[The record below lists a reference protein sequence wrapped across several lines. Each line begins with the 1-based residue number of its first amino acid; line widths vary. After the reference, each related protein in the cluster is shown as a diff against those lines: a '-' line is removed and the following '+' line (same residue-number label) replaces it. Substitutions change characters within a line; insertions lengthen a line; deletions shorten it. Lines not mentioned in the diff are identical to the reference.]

1 MPGASPWG
9 GNVSSLLIRKI
20 SPGVRE
26 YHRGHG
32 IIIILPAATAT
43 TVRTI
48 LYQQDGIEF
57 ELHGI
62 LFQFR
67 LFQIDKAHLRM
78 QRLAAQTMT
87 TFAHGLYVQCLIILF
102 SLLSLPFY
110 PIHTKPPA
118 PCITFFILM
127 FILYVITKVA
137 DYPFAYITPITD
149 TTTLITDFFFLPE
162 RAIPQICN

>member
-1 MPGASPWG
+1 MVLERGAEQQVGMECQEPALG
-9 GNVSSLLIRKI
+9 GQRVLLAHTEDFARRK
-20 SPGVRE
+20 E

-87 TFAHGLYVQCLIILF
+87 TFAHGPYV
-102 SLLSLPFY
+102 
-110 PIHTKPPA
+110 
-118 PCITFFILM
+118 
-127 FILYVITKVA
+127 
-137 DYPFAYITPITD
+137 
-149 TTTLITDFFFLPE
+149 
-162 RAIPQICN
+162 

>member
-1 MPGASPWG
+1 M
-9 GNVSSLLIRKI
+9 NRKNTVDYQELLKRYYEGKTTLEEENLLRTHLLSHTEDFARRK
-20 SPGVRE
+20 E

-78 QRLAAQTMT
+78 QRLAAKTMK

-102 SLLSLPFY
+102 HSCLCHFTLSIRSLRLR
-110 PIHTKPPA
+110 
-118 PCITFFILM
+118 
-127 FILYVITKVA
+127 V
-137 DYPFAYITPITD
+137 
-149 TTTLITDFFFLPE
+149 
-162 RAIPQICN
+162 

>member
-1 MPGASPWG
+1 M
-9 GNVSSLLIRKI
+9 IRKESI
-20 SPGVRE
+20 ILDVVLERGAEQQVGMECQEPALGGQRVLLAHTEDFARRKE
-26 YHRGHG
+26 YHRGHR

-87 TFAHGLYVQCLIILF
+87 TFAHGPYV
-102 SLLSLPFY
+102 
-110 PIHTKPPA
+110 
-118 PCITFFILM
+118 
-127 FILYVITKVA
+127 
-137 DYPFAYITPITD
+137 
-149 TTTLITDFFFLPE
+149 
-162 RAIPQICN
+162 

>member
-1 MPGASPWG
+1 M
-9 GNVSSLLIRKI
+9 IRKESI
-20 SPGVRE
+20 ILDVVLERGAEQQVGMECQEPALGGQRVLLAHTEDFARRKE

-57 ELHGI
+57 ELYGI

-102 SLLSLPFY
+102 HSCLCHFTLSIRSLRLR
-110 PIHTKPPA
+110 
-118 PCITFFILM
+118 
-127 FILYVITKVA
+127 V
-137 DYPFAYITPITD
+137 
-149 TTTLITDFFFLPE
+149 
-162 RAIPQICN
+162 

>member
-1 MPGASPWG
+1 MVLERGAEQQVGMECQEPALG
-9 GNVSSLLIRKI
+9 GQRVLLAHTEDFARRK
-20 SPGVRE
+20 E

-48 LYQQDGIEF
+48 LYQQDGIE
-57 ELHGI
+57 
-62 LFQFR
+62 FQFR

-102 SLLSLPFY
+102 HSCLCHFTLSIRSLRLR
-110 PIHTKPPA
+110 
-118 PCITFFILM
+118 
-127 FILYVITKVA
+127 V
-137 DYPFAYITPITD
+137 
-149 TTTLITDFFFLPE
+149 
-162 RAIPQICN
+162 